1 MKKGIL
7 ITVILLLLP
16 LIIKADPP
24 KKINI
29 SCTVENKTLII
40 DVFHP
45 VQNVEKHYI
54 DLISISING
63 KEVKKINFSRQ
74 SDKKGEKAELTI
86 PEITSGC
93 KITVRASC
101 NEFGSKSVSK
111 KI

>member
-1 MKKGIL
+1 MKKNIL
-7 ITVILLLLP
+7 ITVILAFLP

-24 KKINI
+24 KKIALV
-29 SCTVENKTLII
+29 CTTESKTLQI

-54 DLISISING
+54 DIITISING

-74 SDKKGEKAELTI
+74 SDKKGEKAEVTI

-93 KITVRASC
+93 KISVRASC
-101 NEFGSKSVSK
+101 NEFGSKTITK

>member
-1 MKKGIL
+1 MKKSIL
-7 ITVILLLLP
+7 ITVILIFLP
-16 LIIKADPP
+16 FLIKADPP
-24 KKINI
+24 KKIDLV
-29 SCTVENKTLII
+29 CTTESKTLQI

-45 VQNVEKHYI
+45 VNNVEKHFI
-54 DLISISING
+54 DVITISING

-74 SDKKGEKAELTI
+74 SDKKGEKTEVII

-101 NEFGSKSVSK
+101 NEFGSKTVSK